1 MDTPDLTKD
10 DVRGLARYARI
21 ALSDEEVCEMH
32 AYLCDAMRML
42 APIRAYDLDGVP
54 PTYHPIGEVVNVV
67 ADDVPDSH
75 GRSLGIDEALRNAAE
90 TQGCFVR
97 VPTVLGSGED
107 R

>member
-1 MDTPDLTKD
+1 MGVPELTKD

-21 ALSDEEVCEMH
+21 ALRDEEVDEMQ
-32 AYLCDAMRML
+32 AYLRDAMRML
-42 APIRAYDLDGVP
+42 APIRAYDLEGVP

-75 GRSLGIDEALRNAAE
+75 GRSLGIDDALRNAAN
-90 TQGCFVR
+90 TQGRFVR
-97 VPTVLGSGED
+97 VPTVLSSGKD